1 MRRRDFVTV
10 LGSVAAWPLT
20 ARAQQGSTMRRIAV
34 VLQFSESDPDAQ
46 SNMMAFRRRLQE
58 LGWSEGRNVRF
69 DIRWD
74 AGSAPASRRAVAAEV
89 VALAP
94 DVILA
99 PSALTVELLQEQTR
113 SIPIVFAGTIDPLG
127 GGLIASLAH
136 PGGNATGFSAIE
148 YTIGGKWLQLL
159 KEIAPNVTRVA
170 VFRATTLPGAGQFGA
185 VQGASSLLGVEVSPV
200 AARDAGEA
208 ERAVAA
214 FARVPNGGL
223 IMTVGGAPA
232 LQRDTFIALAA
243 RHRLP
248 AVYFDRSYA
257 IAGGLLSYGP
267 VRTDQ
272 YRQAAEYVDR
282 ILKGEKP
289 ADLPVQQATK
299 AELIL
304 NLKTAKA
311 LGLTVPLP
319 LLARADEVIE

>member
-1 MRRRDFVTV
+1 MRRRDFIT
-10 LGSVAAWPLT
+10 LIGGAAVCPLA
-20 ARAQQGSTMRRIAV
+20 ARAQQGSPVRRIAV
-34 VLQFSESDPDAQ
+34 VLQFSESDPEAQ
-46 SNMMAFRRRLQE
+46 SNMTAFRRRLEE

-69 DIRWD
+69 DIRWG
-74 AGSAPASRRAVAAEV
+74 AGGAPASRRAVAAEV
-89 VALAP
+89 VALTP

-113 SIPIVFAGTIDPLG
+113 SIPIVFAGTIDPVG
-127 GGLIASLAH
+127 GGLVASLAH

-185 VQGASSLLGVEVSPV
+185 IQGASSLLGVEVSPV

-214 FARVPNGGL
+214 FVRVPNGGL
-223 IMTVGGAPA
+223 IMTIGGAPV
-232 LQRDTFIALAA
+232 LQSDTFIALAA

-248 AVYFDRSYA
+248 AVYFDRSYP

-272 YRQAAEYVDR
+272 YRHAAEYVDR

-289 ADLPVQQATK
+289 GDLPVEAPTK
-299 AELIL
+299 FELII

-311 LGLTVPLP
+311 LDLTVPP
-319 LLARADEVIE
+319 SMLARADDVIE